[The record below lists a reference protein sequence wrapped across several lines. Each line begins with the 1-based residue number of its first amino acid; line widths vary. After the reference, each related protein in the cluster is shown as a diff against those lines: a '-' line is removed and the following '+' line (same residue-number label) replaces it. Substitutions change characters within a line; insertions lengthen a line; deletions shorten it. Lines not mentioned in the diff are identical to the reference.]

1 MEFDVVIR
9 HGLVATEHEVVE
21 TDVGL
26 LDGKIAA
33 IGASL
38 ARGAEEISADGRLVL
53 PGGIDSHC
61 HVDQLTATGIRTADD
76 FYSGTRSA
84 LHGGNTT
91 LICFACQN
99 RGESLTAAVD
109 EYHSLAGPNA
119 LIDYSFHL
127 LVSDPTHAV
136 LTQELPALIRKGYTS
151 IKVYMTYAL
160 RKIDDRHM
168 LDVLAVAREEG
179 ALVVVHAESDPIIGW
194 LAERLIRAGHS
205 SPKFQP
211 FAHVEVAEREAV
223 HRLISLSEIVDV
235 PILVFHVSSKQALE
249 QIRWAQE
256 RGLKVYAETC
266 PQYLLMTSADFD
278 RPDFDGAKYM
288 CSPPPRDR
296 ATHEVLW
303 DGLKSGTLQV
313 FSSDH
318 AGFRFDASGKLR
330 AGRDAS
336 FEQVANGIPGIE
348 TRLPLLFSEGVGKGR
363 ITLRKFVDLAATNA
377 AKLYGLFPRKGVI
390 AVGSDADIAIWDP
403 TRPVTIRVADLHDNM
418 DFSPFEGME
427 VTGWPTTVLSRGQ
440 VILREGTM
448 AATPGRGVF
457 LLREASEAA
466 RPLGR
471 QLTPFNPVTRILA

>member
-9 HGLVATEHEVVE
+9 HGMVVTEHEVAE
-21 TDVGL
+21 TDIGL
-26 LDGKIAA
+26 RDGKIAA
-33 IGASL
+33 MGASL
-38 ARGAEEISADGRLVL
+38 ARGAEEIDAGGKLVL

-61 HVDQLTATGIRTADD
+61 HLDQLTATGIRTADD
-76 FYSGTRSA
+76 FHSGTRSA

-99 RGESLTAAVD
+99 RGDSLTKVVE
-109 EYHSLAGPNA
+109 EYHGLAGPNA

-127 LVSDPTHAV
+127 VVSDPTKVV

-151 IKVYMTYAL
+151 IKVYMTYAS
-160 RKIDDRHM
+160 RKIDDWQM

-179 ALVVVHAESDPIIGW
+179 ALVVVHAESDPIIEW
-194 LAERLIRAGHS
+194 LSERLVRAGHTA
-205 SPKFQP
+205 PKFQP

-223 HRLISLSEIVDV
+223 HRLISLSEVVDV
-235 PILVFHVSSKQALE
+235 PILIFHVSSKQAVE

-266 PQYLLMTSADFD
+266 PQYLFMTSADFD

-296 ATHEVLW
+296 ATQDVIW
-303 DGLKSGTLQV
+303 DALKTGTFQV

-336 FEQVANGIPGIE
+336 FKQVANGIPGIE

-363 ITLRKFVDLAATNA
+363 ISLRQFVDLAATNA
-377 AKLYGLFPRKGVI
+377 SKLYGLYPRKGVI
-390 AVGSDADIAIWDP
+390 AVGSDGDIAIWDP
-403 TRPVTIRVADLHDNM
+403 TRHVTIRVANLHDNM
-418 DFSPFEGME
+418 DFSPFEGIE

-440 VILREGTM
+440 VILRDGAM
-448 AATPGRGVF
+448 AAARGRGVF
-457 LLREASEAA
+457 LPREAPDAA

-471 QLTPFNPVTRILA
+471 QLTAFNPVTRVLT